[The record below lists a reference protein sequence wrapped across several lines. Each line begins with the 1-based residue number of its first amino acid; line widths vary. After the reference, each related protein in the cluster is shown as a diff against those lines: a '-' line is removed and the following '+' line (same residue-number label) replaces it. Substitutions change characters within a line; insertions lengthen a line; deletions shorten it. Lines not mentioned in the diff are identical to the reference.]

1 MAAAAAAAAVAARAA
16 GGPPRQTRLS
26 ASPLSSSTATETAAA
41 SSPSSSPSSGQPSR
55 RCVAVSRSHGSLNSA
70 VERDAGLAELHGR
83 PKALGPRRQRGPRAH
98 TEVAPPAQEVDRAA
112 CPRIKEAITNADF
125 QSVDLRIGLVTQAKP
140 VPDKAMTE
148 KRGKPTNSRTR
159 LQLTVDIGCESR
171 TVVSECK
178 YVMDVEDAVGKKVLL
193 VANVLPEEIEGV
205 QSHGLILTGLN
216 YDPTPMPRS
225 FKLILPGL
233 GKLPPGS
240 QVLPA
245 HVPQ

>member
-1 MAAAAAAAAVAARAA
+1 MVLDVHPVHDEQAELRA
-16 GGPPRQTRLS
+16 
-26 ASPLSSSTATETAAA
+26 
-41 SSPSSSPSSGQPSR
+41 
-55 RCVAVSRSHGSLNSA
+55 
-70 VERDAGLAELHGR
+70 DAGLAELHGR
-83 PKALGPRRQRGPRAH
+83 RKALGHRRPRGPRAH

-112 CPRIKEAITNADF
+112 CPRIKEAITSADF
-125 QSVDLRIGLVTQAKP
+125 QSVDLRIGLICVLLLSILLCLAVASLEPRLLQTGAKP

>member
-1 MAAAAAAAAVAARAA
+1 MAAAAAAAAAAVAARAA
-16 GGPPRQTRLS
+16 EGLPRQTWKLASVRRLAPQRSEAS
-26 ASPLSSSTATETAAA
+26 ARCDRVDEQAELRAA
-41 SSPSSSPSSGQPSR
+41 
-55 RCVAVSRSHGSLNSA
+55 
-70 VERDAGLAELHGR
+70 AGLAELHGR
-83 PKALGPRRQRGPRAH
+83 RKVLGPRRPRGPRAH
-98 TEVAPPAQEVDRAA
+98 TEVAPPAQEVDRVA

-125 QSVDLRIGLVTQAKP
+125 QSVDLRIGLITQAKP

-159 LQLTVDIGCESR
+159 LQLTVGWLASLVASRVDIGCESR
-171 TVVSECK
+171 TVISECK

-245 HVPQ
+245 HVPL